1 MRGWFETQEIAPSV
15 YAIGEPG
22 HFEGVISYLIEG
34 EERAILFDTGMGIA
48 NIQEEVMAITERPI
62 TVVNSHSHWDH
73 VGDNYRFPLIAIH
86 YAEAHLLKEGV
97 TAGELRREMR
107 SEMFLR
113 PLPVGFDPSQYKVS
127 PSRASLLLDEGS
139 LLDLGKRTIIVLHT
153 PGHSPGSISLHD
165 EKEGL
170 LFSGDTAY
178 AGPLYAQLPESD
190 FELYQKSIE
199 RLASLVPRLSL
210 LLPGHNVTP
219 LDPAILVEM
228 HEGFDQIASGEATYI
243 FMSSPWG
250 RIRHYRFERF
260 SVYLS
265 E

>member
-1 MRGWFETQEIAPSV
+1 MRGWFEIHEVAPRV
-15 YAIGEPG
+15 YAICEPG
-22 HFEGVISYLIEG
+22 HLEEVISYLVEG

-48 NIQEEVMAITERPI
+48 NIREEVMALTERPI
-62 TVVNSHSHWDH
+62 TVVNSHSYWDH

-86 YAEAHLLKEGV
+86 YSEAHLLKEGV
-97 TAGELRREMR
+97 SSEELRWEMR
-107 SEMFLR
+107 GEMFIR
-113 PLPVGFDPSQYKVS
+113 PPPVGFEPSQHEIS

-139 LLDLGKRTIIVLHT
+139 LLDLGRRTLTVLHT
-153 PGHSPGSISLHD
+153 PGHSPGSISLFD
-165 EKEGL
+165 EEEGL

-190 FELYQKSIE
+190 FDLYRQSVE
-199 RLASLVPRLSL
+199 RLARLVPQLSL

-219 LDPAILVEM
+219 LDPAILMEM
-228 HEGFDQIASGEATYI
+228 AEGFCQIASGEATYK
-243 FMSSPWG
+243 FESSRWG
-250 RIRHYRFERF
+250 RIRNYRFERF

>member
-1 MRGWFETQEIAPSV
+1 MRGWFETQEVAPRV
-15 YAIGEPG
+15 YAICEPG
-22 HFEGVISYLIEG
+22 HFEEVISYLVEG

-48 NIQEEVMAITERPI
+48 NIREEVIALTERPV

-73 VGDNYRFPLIAIH
+73 VGDNDRFPLVAIH
-86 YAEAHLLKEGV
+86 YAEAHLLREGV
-97 TAGELRREMR
+97 STEELRREMR

-113 PLPVGFDPSQYKVS
+113 PPPVGFDPSQHEIS

-139 LLDLGKRTIIVLHT
+139 LLDLGKRTLTVLHT
-153 PGHSPGSISLHD
+153 PGHSPGSISLYD

-190 FELYQKSIE
+190 FDLYRQSME
-199 RLASLVPRLSL
+199 RLARLVPRLSL
-210 LLPGHNVTP
+210 LLPSHNVTP
-219 LDPAILVEM
+219 LDPGILVEM
-228 HEGFDQIASGEATYI
+228 AEGFDQIASGEATYE
-243 FMSSPWG
+243 FRSSRWG
-250 RIRHYRFERF
+250 RIRSYRFERF
-260 SVYLS
+260 SIYLS

>member
-1 MRGWFETQEIAPSV
+1 VRGWFETQEVAPRV
-15 YAIGEPG
+15 YAVCEPG
-22 HFEGVISYLIEG
+22 HFEEVISYLVEG

-48 NIQEEVMAITERPI
+48 NIREEVMALTERAI

-86 YAEAHLLKEGV
+86 YAEAHLLREGV
-97 TAGELRREMR
+97 STEELRREMR
-107 SEMFLR
+107 SEMFFR
-113 PLPVGFDPSQYKVS
+113 PPPAGFDPSQYKIS

-139 LLDLGKRTIIVLHT
+139 LLDLGERTLTVLHT
-153 PGHSPGSISLHD
+153 PGHSPGSISLLD

-178 AGPLYAQLPESD
+178 EGPLYAQLPESD
-190 FELYQKSIE
+190 FDLYRQSME
-199 RLASLVPRLSL
+199 RLATLVPRLSL
-210 LLPGHNVTP
+210 LLPSHNVTP

-228 HEGFDQIASGEATYI
+228 AEGFDQIASGEATYE
-243 FMSSPWG
+243 FQSSRWG
-250 RIRHYRFERF
+250 RIRNYRFERF
-260 SVYLS
+260 SVYLG